1 MGYGTNAKINDLFG
15 DIEPIRATLER
26 DNTESEAEA
35 LIEIYKR
42 LRPGEPPTE
51 ESARSLFETLFYD
64 PKRYDLAGVGRYK
77 TNKKLR
83 IMPRIV
89 GRIAVEPI
97 VNLDTGEVLVE
108 AGERINR
115 RQAEQIERAGIWS
128 VVIEGRD
135 GVPVKV
141 IGNGSPDKDVKTI
154 VPEDIVATINYI
166 VCLLYDIGNVDD
178 IDHLGNRRLKSVGE
192 LLQNQ
197 FRIGLSRMERVVR
210 ERMTIQDVDIITPQA
225 LINIRPVV
233 AAIKEFFGS
242 SQLSQFMDQTNP

>member
-1 MGYGTNAKINDLFG
+1 
-15 DIEPIRATLER
+15 
-26 DNTESEAEA
+26 
-35 LIEIYKR
+35 
-42 LRPGEPPTE
+42 
-51 ESARSLFETLFYD
+51 
-64 PKRYDLAGVGRYK
+64 
-77 TNKKLR
+77 
-83 IMPRIV
+83 MPRIV

-178 IDHLGNRRLKSVGE
+178 IDHLES
-192 LLQNQ
+192 
-197 FRIGLSRMERVVR
+197 
-210 ERMTIQDVDIITPQA
+210 
-225 LINIRPVV
+225 
-233 AAIKEFFGS
+233 S
-242 SQLSQFMDQTNP
+242 SQIRR